1 MSVPTNEA
9 FRNCLWCDLS
19 GGSLEGSPAEQ
30 SGASP
35 GAASA
40 GASAGA
46 PSPGAAS
53 AGASAGAPAAGGL
66 PSGPSAGAPAGN
78 ASGGASPGAA
88 SGGVGAKGIAGG
100 RSAAGAGGSVSGA
113 SGSGA
118 SGSAMDA
125 SATDASATRGSA
137 TGEYEVGGNG
147 AEGVEVG
154 MNAAEG
160 TAFLIFRGVS
170 GHPCA
175 ADILG
180 AGDAVAHAN
189 EMGLTLVP
197 RRHVTT
203 IVDLPAP
210 EMADVLAGLTRATA
224 AMRELSGVDR
234 VEIHTEMDGSADGQG
249 HVCFRVEP
257 VLVLADAAAEDGS
270 VVDVD
275 AGTGADLRQ
284 HEGEGVAGAR
294 PFERV
299 ASPRKP

>member
-1 MSVPTNEA
+1 
-9 FRNCLWCDLS
+9 
-19 GGSLEGSPAEQ
+19 
-30 SGASP
+30 
-35 GAASA
+35 
-40 GASAGA
+40 
-46 PSPGAAS
+46 
-53 AGASAGAPAAGGL
+53 
-66 PSGPSAGAPAGN
+66 
-78 ASGGASPGAA
+78 
-88 SGGVGAKGIAGG
+88 
-100 RSAAGAGGSVSGA
+100 
-113 SGSGA
+113 
-118 SGSAMDA
+118 MDA

>member
-1 MSVPTNEA
+1 
-9 FRNCLWCDLS
+9 
-19 GGSLEGSPAEQ
+19 
-30 SGASP
+30 
-35 GAASA
+35 
-40 GASAGA
+40 
-46 PSPGAAS
+46 
-53 AGASAGAPAAGGL
+53 
-66 PSGPSAGAPAGN
+66 
-78 ASGGASPGAA
+78 
-88 SGGVGAKGIAGG
+88 
-100 RSAAGAGGSVSGA
+100 GAGGSVSGA

-118 SGSAMDA
+118 GGSATDASATDASATDA